1 MKSSASSDESGASFE
16 REASVGT
23 ADLDGSGIVHFT
35 TYARFLE
42 EAENE
47 FLAGLGFDSD
57 GLRGLGVALARVHVE
72 FDFYKP
78 ATAGE
83 ELKLRLHVAGVGAH
97 SVRLRFVVT
106 RGDEPVSLAAITS
119 VSSCVDPAGRSVP
132 MPEGLSQALRRHL
145 SIPG

>member
-1 MKSSASSDESGASFE
+1 MKSSVSGDGSDASFE
-16 REASVGT
+16 REASVGA

-47 FLAGLGFDSD
+47 FLAGLGFDS
-57 GLRGLGVALARVHVE
+57 GALRGLGVALARVHVE

-78 ATAGE
+78 ARAGE
-83 ELKLRLHVAGVGAH
+83 KLKLRLHVAGVGVH
-97 SVRLRFVVT
+97 SLRLRFVVV
-106 RGDEPVSLAAITS
+106 RGDEAVSLAAITS
-119 VSSCVDPAGRSVP
+119 VSSCVDPGGRSVA
-132 MPEGLSQALRRHL
+132 MPEGLALALRRHL